1 MVTFK
6 IESVNSFAWNWLVF
20 SVYYPWFFFL
30 VWFQQTSPSSCSK
43 CLWFYLLS
51 QKKPKKVFELFQDED
66 YKQSYEYAGKIKDKI
81 AKMRQSGLETDGIY
95 SPENLAFK
103 LLRNHGYLEKLS
115 SLRIRSYDK
124 LMSVKNSEIT
134 IDENKVW
141 RNYLNQ
147 GNK

>member
-1 MVTFK
+1 
-6 IESVNSFAWNWLVF
+6 
-20 SVYYPWFFFL
+20 
-30 VWFQQTSPSSCSK
+30 
-43 CLWFYLLS
+43 
-51 QKKPKKVFELFQDED
+51 
-66 YKQSYEYAGKIKDKI
+66 
-81 AKMRQSGLETDGIY
+81 MRQSGLETDGIY